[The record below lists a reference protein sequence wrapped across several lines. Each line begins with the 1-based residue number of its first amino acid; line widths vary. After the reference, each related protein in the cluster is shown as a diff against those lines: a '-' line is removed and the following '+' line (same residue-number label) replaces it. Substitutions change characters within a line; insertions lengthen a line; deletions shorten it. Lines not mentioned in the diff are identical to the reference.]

1 MACDGASGSLSD
13 ENDSSLDIFWQTR
26 ESWNAG
32 KLSLDGGRQAVSVC
46 IYVRVVLI
54 RMVS

>member
-1 MACDGASGSLSD
+1 MSGSLSD
-13 ENDSSLDIFWQTR
+13 ENDSRSDIFWQTR

-32 KLSLDGGRQAVSVC
+32 KLSLLENCHWTEVGRLYLF
-46 IYVRVVLI
+46 IHVRVVLI